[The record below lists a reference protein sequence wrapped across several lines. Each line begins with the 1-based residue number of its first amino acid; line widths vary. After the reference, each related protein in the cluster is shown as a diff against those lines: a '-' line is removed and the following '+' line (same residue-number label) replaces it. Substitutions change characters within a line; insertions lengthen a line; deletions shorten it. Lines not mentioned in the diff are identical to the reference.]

1 MLRSQNGALT
11 SSIAWPPWI
20 GMPKNRRSLNRDR
33 HEGTFVTNR
42 IYKIVGKLSVEG
54 RLIYRIKSRA
64 NERVDARDT

>member
-1 MLRSQNGALT
+1 
-11 SSIAWPPWI
+11 
-20 GMPKNRRSLNRDR
+20 MPKNRRSLNRDR